1 MFCTVVRLRNR
12 LRNRGSI
19 ITIEYD
25 HLEASLEVHYSPG
38 REQTERSKQKLFKII
53 RRLVR
58 N

>member
-1 MFCTVVRLRNR
+1 MFCTVVRR

-38 REQTERSKQKLFKII
+38 REQRERSKQKLFKII